1 MYEEI
6 GRTLDSEDVL
16 STGLWEGE
24 RSGALPLKPSP
35 CDGGFQRG
43 CFRLAVEPER
53 DTETQTSHIQKSYKG
68 FLALKNFIQHDN
80 K

>member
-6 GRTLDSEDVL
+6 GRVLESEEAL
-16 STGLWEGE
+16 SKGLWEGE
-24 RSGALPLKPSP
+24 RSGALPLNPSP

-53 DTETQTSHIQKSYKG
+53 DTG
-68 FLALKNFIQHDN
+68 L
-80 K
+80 

>member
-6 GRTLDSEDVL
+6 GRALDSDEVL
-16 STGLWEGE
+16 SKGLWEGE

-68 FLALKNFIQHDN
+68 SLKTLIQHDN

>member
-6 GRTLDSEDVL
+6 GRALDSEEVL
-16 STGLWEGE
+16 SKGLWEGE

-53 DTETQTSHIQKSYKG
+53 DTETQTSHIQKV
-68 FLALKNFIQHDN
+68 IQKFSSTEN
-80 K
+80 LYLS

>member
-1 MYEEI
+1 MYEET
-6 GRTLDSEDVL
+6 GRVLDCEEVL
-16 STGLWEGE
+16 SKGLCEGE

-53 DTETQTSHIQKSYKG
+53 DTG
-68 FLALKNFIQHDN
+68 L
-80 K
+80 